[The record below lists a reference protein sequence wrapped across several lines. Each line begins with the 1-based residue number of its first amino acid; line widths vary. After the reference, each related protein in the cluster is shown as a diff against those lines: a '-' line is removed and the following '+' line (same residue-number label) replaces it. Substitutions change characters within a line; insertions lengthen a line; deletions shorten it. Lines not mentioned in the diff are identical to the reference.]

1 MCPSQTIE
9 VNQANIL
16 TRDDPN
22 QQLANRYRA
31 TLPLLCKFRSARCA
45 RSSPSEELGH
55 VARMLPTGPQ
65 RKTCVHL
72 SAGQSGFLDWGGFL
86 LPALVNS

>member
-1 MCPSQTIE
+1 M
-9 VNQANIL
+9 

-22 QQLANRYRA
+22 QQLANSYRA
-31 TLPLLCKFRSARCA
+31 TLPLLRRFRSARCA

-72 SAGQSGFLDWGGFL
+72 SAGQSGILGGGVGGVL